1 MPKHI
6 YYSIFTFLIL
16 LSFSCNN
23 NEVKNEKK
31 LNVSEKQPTMKLNIT
46 EKIFLELKEQ

>member
-23 NEVKNEKK
+23 NEVNNDVSKNNNNE
-31 LNVSEKQPTMKLNIT
+31 VIT